1 MAMTT
6 TLPGGHRARKPRLAS
21 NLGIPVTSLPVMSQ
35 PLAQLPGGRVV
46 REGAMRERIGRFVI
60 SGLEFRE
67 EWKFVFYLSGLG
79 YSCEFWEEGQ
89 GSLGIEWFK
98 KIRSN
103 CFLLEMMYM
112 YHGNIFR
119 IFVSEFLFCRSIQT
133 ETGNCELI

>member
-46 REGAMRERIGRFVI
+46 RERIGRFVI

-67 EWKFVFYLSGLG
+67 EWKFVFYLYRIGL
-79 YSCEFWEEGQ
+79 FLRI
-89 GSLGIEWFK
+89 LG
-98 KIRSN
+98 
-103 CFLLEMMYM
+103 
-112 YHGNIFR
+112 GG
-119 IFVSEFLFCRSIQT
+119 
-133 ETGNCELI
+133 TGVVGDWTV

>member
-67 EWKFVFYLSGLG
+67 EWKFVFYLYRIGLFLRILVVG
-79 YSCEFWEEGQ
+79 EEEGR
-89 GSLGIEWFK
+89 SLGIGRFK
-98 KIRSN
+98 EIRSN
-103 CFLLEMMYM
+103 CFLLKMIYIYICV
-112 YHGNIFR
+112 YHGNFI
-119 IFVSEFLFCRSIQT
+119 L
-133 ETGNCELI
+133 

>member
-67 EWKFVFYLSGLG
+67 EWKFVFYLYRIGLFLRILVVG
-79 YSCEFWEEGQ
+79 GGEGVV
-89 GSLGIEWFK
+89 GDWT
-98 KIRSN
+98 
-103 CFLLEMMYM
+103 
-112 YHGNIFR
+112 
-119 IFVSEFLFCRSIQT
+119 V
-133 ETGNCELI
+133 